1 MGLIPLKQCQYIM
14 YYYTT
19 ILQSQNSPKNLILI
33 TPKTQLFFLKF
44 FFSHLQTIIT
54 PPIPYIYYFFFNPL
68 VNRDQSPKAK
78 LFFLKSNFFPPT
90 TNYPISHSLY
100 ILFFSQQ
107 SVVII
112 KITVGYS
119 VVCDLYENVN
129 TINR

>member
-1 MGLIPLKQCQYIM
+1 MPIYNVLL
-14 YYYTT
+14 YYYITKSEFAQEFDFNNSKNPAFFPK
-19 ILQSQNSPKNLILI
+19 IL
-33 TPKTQLFFLKF
+33 LFPLANNYNT
-44 FFSHLQTIIT
+44 SHSL
-54 PPIPYIYYFFFNPL
+54 YLLFFFNPL
-68 VNRDQSPKAK
+68 VNGDQSPKAK

-100 ILFFSQQ
+100 VLFFSQQ
-107 SVVII
+107 SVVIM